1 MAHIFKLQEY
11 CLRAMGHSHEPHSS
25 GSSSGSGAG
34 ALSLKHVVSLLFAAS
49 AQYPL
54 IHNVVYH
61 RNDMELA
68 TAGMSVLLTNLLT
81 LFKIATFLVYKQDF
95 WRMIQSFRQ
104 MHQQSSRNIRDGDGY
119 GYVAEANK
127 LASLLGRAYCTSCAA
142 TGLYFMVSPILK
154 IIANS
159 WRGTTYVRELPMP
172 LRLPF
177 NYVDSPGYEIGF
189 VYILL
194 VTIVV
199 VSYASAVDGLFI
211 SFAIN
216 LRAHFQTLQ
225 RDIRTTDFSQS
236 EHEFQKALKDLVDYH
251 IRLLTLSKRLRVMY
265 MPIVFGQFFIT
276 SLQVGVIIYQ
286 LVTNMD
292 SIMALLVYLS
302 FLGSIML
309 QLFIYCYG
317 GEIIKVESHRVDVA
331 VQLSNWYQAAP
342 KLRRS
347 LAFIILRSQRDLL
360 IKAGFYE
367 ASLGNFLAICRAA
380 LSFITLIKSIE

>member
-1 MAHIFKLQEY
+1 MAHTRIFKLQEY
-11 CLRAMGHSHEPHSS
+11 CLRAMGHSQEPD
-25 GSSSGSGAG
+25 GSVGG
-34 ALSLKHVVSLLFAAS
+34 ALSLKHVASLLFAAS

-68 TAGMSVLLTNLLT
+68 TAGLSVLLTNLLT

-95 WRMIQSFRQ
+95 WRMIRSFRR
-104 MHQQSSRNIRDGDGY
+104 MHQQSSERNTGDGR

-127 LASLLGRAYCTSCAA
+127 VASLLGRAYCFSCAA

-159 WRGTTYVRELPMP
+159 WLGTTYVRELPMP

-199 VSYASAVDGLFI
+199 VTYASAVDGLFI

-225 RDIRTTDFSQS
+225 RDIKDTDF
-236 EHEFQKALKDLVDYH
+236 ALPEQEMQEALTDVVDYH
-251 IRLLTLSKRLRVMY
+251 VRLLALSKRLRVMY

-292 SIMALLVYLS
+292 SVMALLVYLS

-331 VQLSNWYQAAP
+331 VQLSNWYQAGP
-342 KLRRS
+342 KQRRS
-347 LAFIILRSQRDLL
+347 LAFIIQRAQRDLL